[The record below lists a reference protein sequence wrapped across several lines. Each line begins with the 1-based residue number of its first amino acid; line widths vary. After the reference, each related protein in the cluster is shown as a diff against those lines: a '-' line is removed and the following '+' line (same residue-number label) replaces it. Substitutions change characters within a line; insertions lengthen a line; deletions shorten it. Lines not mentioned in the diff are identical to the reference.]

1 MTALWSSPEHRDEH
15 GDEHCDVH
23 GDERCASCA
32 GERLFEQPACLDG
45 HEPGECPEW
54 ACVACGHA
62 VFLGPA
68 ECARPVR
75 LLVTAAV

>member
-1 MTALWSSPEHRDEH
+1 MTGAMTALWSSPEHRDEH
-15 GDEHCDVH
+15 
-23 GDERCASCA
+23 CASCA

-54 ACVACGHA
+54 ACVECGHA
-62 VFLGPA
+62 VFLGSA

>member
-1 MTALWSSPEHRDEH
+1 MTGAMTALWSSPEHHYEH
-15 GDEHCDVH
+15 RHAH
-23 GDERCASCA
+23 CASCA

-54 ACVACGHA
+54 ACVECGHA
-62 VFLGPA
+62 IILGLA

>member
-1 MTALWSSPEHRDEH
+1 MTGVMTALWSSPEHRAGHRNEH
-15 GDEHCDVH
+15 RSEH
-23 GDERCASCA
+23 CASCA
-32 GERLFEQPACLDG
+32 GKQLFEQPVRLDG

-54 ACVACGHA
+54 VCVACGHA
-62 VFLGPA
+62 DILGLA

>member
-1 MTALWSSPEHRDEH
+1 MTGAMTALWSSPEHRDEH
-15 GDEHCDVH
+15 RS
-23 GDERCASCA
+23 ERCASCA

-54 ACVACGHA
+54 ACVECGHTI
-62 VFLGPA
+62 FLGLA